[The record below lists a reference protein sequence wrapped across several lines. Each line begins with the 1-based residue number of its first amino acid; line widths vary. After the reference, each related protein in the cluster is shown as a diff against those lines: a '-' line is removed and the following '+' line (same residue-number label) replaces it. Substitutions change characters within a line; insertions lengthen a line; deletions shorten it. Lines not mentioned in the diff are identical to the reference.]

1 MGALQKLTGF
11 LNKDA
16 AEEAR
21 RKSLTR
27 QQRNAEDLKAIFD
40 VVNRQSI
47 TIEDVK
53 PLFQTLIT
61 AFKEAHKALKESAD
75 ANNVALTQKVAK
87 NLALIEKKQAE
98 IDKIAK
104 TTTGL
109 QSSME
114 TKIKEMF
121 EELEDELPEE
131 YDDAEVKSELVA
143 IKEAINSIPKYDDS
157 ELRQMLRTLEEK
169 IDERIKRLTTTGG
182 GVTNA
187 RITQAFKYI
196 LKTEQPIGDINGV
209 NTTYAV
215 SQPIFAVL
223 AFSLNGETIAQLPNY
238 TINGRSIVFS
248 SALPA
253 AYSGKDFEVKYI

>member
-16 AEEAR
+16 AEETR
-21 RKSLTR
+21 RKNLTR

-75 ANNVALTQKVAK
+75 IHNAALSEKIDN
-87 NLALIEKKQAE
+87 NLALIEKKQSE
-98 IDKIAK
+98 IDKIAN
-104 TTTGL
+104 TTTDL

-114 TKIKEMF
+114 VKVKAMF

-131 YDDAEVKSELVA
+131 YDDEELRAELIA

-157 ELRQMLRTLEEK
+157 ELRQMIKTLEEK
-169 IDERIKRLTTTGG
+169 IDDRIKRLTTTGG
-182 GVTNA
+182 VTNA
-187 RITQAFKYI
+187 RIIQSFKYI
-196 LKTEQPIGDINGV
+196 LKTEEPVGAIDGV
-209 NTTYAV
+209 NTTYTL
-215 SQPIFAVL
+215 SQPIFAIL
-223 AFSLNGETIAQLPNY
+223 SMSLNGETIAQIPNY
-238 TINGRSIVFS
+238 TIAGNTFTFS
-248 SALPA
+248 TALPG
-253 AYSGKDFEVKYI
+253 AYSGKDWEVKYI

>member
-21 RKSLTR
+21 RKNLTR

-61 AFKEAHKALKESAD
+61 AFKEAHKVLKESAD
-75 ANNVALTQKVAK
+75 IHNATLSEKVAK

-98 IDKIAK
+98 IESIA
-104 TTTGL
+104 TTTTNL

-114 TKIKEMF
+114 TKIREMF

-131 YDDAEVKSELVA
+131 YDDAEVKTELVA
-143 IKEAINSIPKYDDS
+143 IREAINNIPKYDDT
-157 ELRQMLRTLEEK
+157 EIKQRIKELEEK
-169 IDERIKRLTTTGG
+169 IDERIKRLTTTG

-196 LKTEQPIGDINGV
+196 LKTEEPVGDIDGV
-209 NTTYAV
+209 NLTYSV
-215 SQPIFAVL
+215 SQPIFAIL
-223 AFSLNGETIAQLPNY
+223 SMSLNGETIAQLPNY
-238 TINGRSIVFS
+238 TIAGNTFTFS
-248 SALPA
+248 TPLPA
-253 AYSGKDFEVKYI
+253 AYSGRDYEVKYV